1 MSSGNLVAQLNH
13 QKQNDEKSNM
23 ICTMNSTSIDTFKK
37 AAANNTRNKNK
48 EGMHEKMLK
57 SSSSAFISKVL
68 PDITNNNCTNNNI
81 NSIAT
86 TKQIKNTKENT
97 TPVKKVSTT
106 SQVCQIKYLDEYS
119 ERRLNNMINEELE
132 KEIVRPEMLLR
143 VGNKVYDSIEKKNN
157 K

>member
-1 MSSGNLVAQLNH
+1 
-13 QKQNDEKSNM
+13 
-23 ICTMNSTSIDTFKK
+23 MNSTSIDTFKK

-86 TKQIKNTKENT
+86 TKQIKNNKENT

>member
-1 MSSGNLVAQLNH
+1 
-13 QKQNDEKSNM
+13 
-23 ICTMNSTSIDTFKK
+23 MNRTSIDTFKK

-68 PDITNNNCTNNNI
+68 PDIASNTNNNI
-81 NSIAT
+81 NSITT
-86 TKQIKNTKENT
+86 TKQVKNSKENI

-106 SQVCQIKYLDEYS
+106 SQATQIKYLDEYS

-132 KEIVRPEMLLR
+132 KEIVRPDILLR
-143 VGNKVYDSIEKKNN
+143 AGNKVYDSIEKKIN